1 MTNALRISIAGSVLI
16 ISLTSARVLQ
26 NNGIAGYTNSPGE
39 QNCTACHNS
48 FALNSGGGS
57 ISISTTP
64 SITAS
69 GYTPGATYTV
79 DVTVSKTG
87 VSLFGFG
94 TEILTAANAN
104 AGTISVLNATQTKL
118 LNSGSRRNIVHQLN
132 GGAGTDSKT
141 FSFQWVAPATAGSA
155 TIYASGIA
163 ANGNNQNSS
172 DYVYTASLSIS
183 SPASSVGIKE
193 YNLSSTVSIY
203 PNPARESVTLSY
215 QLDRD
220 ALVECRLSGLNGQ
233 HVADFYSEQQTAG
246 NHKQTLQIP
255 SSVQSGLYLLHLTV
269 NGQATSRRLIIH

>member
-1 MTNALRISIAGSVLI
+1 MTKALRISVAGSLLV

-57 ISISTTP
+57 IAISTTP
-64 SITAS
+64 SITAG

-87 VSLFGFG
+87 VNLFGFG
-94 TEILTAANAN
+94 TEILTSANTN
-104 AGTISVLNATQTKL
+104 AGTISVINSTQTKL

-141 FSFQWVAPATAGSA
+141 FSFQWVAPATAGTA
-155 TIYASGIA
+155 TIYAAGVA

-172 DYVYTASLSIS
+172 DFVYTTSLSIS
-183 SPASSVGIKE
+183 SSVGIKE
-193 YNLSSTVSIY
+193 YNLLSTVSLY

-215 QLDRD
+215 QLDQD
-220 ALVECRLSGLNGQ
+220 ALVACSLSGLNGQ
-233 HVADFYSEQQTAG
+233 HIADFYSEQQTAG
-246 NHKQTLQIP
+246 SHEQKLMIP
-255 SSVQSGLYLLHLTV
+255 SSVQSGLYLLHLSV
-269 NGQATSRRLIIH
+269 NDQATSRRLIIN

>member
-1 MTNALRISIAGSVLI
+1 MTKALRISVAGSILV

-87 VSLFGFG
+87 VNLFGFG
-94 TEILTAANAN
+94 TEILTSTNTN
-104 AGTISVLNATQTKL
+104 AGTISVLNSTQTKL
-118 LNSGSRRNIVHQLN
+118 LNSGARRNIVHQLN
-132 GGAGTDSKT
+132 GGTGTDSKT

-155 TIYASGIA
+155 TIYAAGLA
-163 ANGNNQNSS
+163 ANGNNQSSS
-172 DYVYTASLSIS
+172 DYVYTASLPIS
-183 SPASSVGIKE
+183 SPASSVGLKE

-215 QLDRD
+215 QLDKD
-220 ALVECRLSGLNGQ
+220 ALVECSLSGLNGQ
-233 HVADFYSEQQTAG
+233 RITDFYSEQQRAG
-246 NHKQTLQIP
+246 GYDQTLRIP

-269 NGQATSRRLIIH
+269 NGETTSRRLIIN

>member
-1 MTNALRISIAGSVLI
+1 MTKALRISIAGSILI

-64 SITAS
+64 SITSS

-79 DVTVSKTG
+79 DVKVSKTG
-87 VSLFGFG
+87 VTLFGFG
-94 TEILTAANAN
+94 TEILTSTNTN
-104 AGTISVLNATQTKL
+104 AGTISVLNASQTKL

-155 TIYASGIA
+155 TIYAAGLA

-183 SPASSVGIKE
+183 SPPSSVGIKE
-193 YNLSSTVSIY
+193 YNLTSTVSLY
-203 PNPARESVTLSY
+203 PNPARESVILSY
-215 QLDRD
+215 QLNQD
-220 ALVECRLSGLNGQ
+220 ALVECSLSGLNGQ
-233 HVADFYSEQQTAG
+233 HLADLYSEKQTAG
-246 NHKQTLQIP
+246 DHAQKLLIP

-269 NGQATSRRLIIH
+269 NGQTISRRLIIN

>member
-1 MTNALRISIAGSVLI
+1 MTKALRISIAGSVLI
-16 ISLTSARVLQ
+16 LSLSSARVLQ

-57 ISISTTP
+57 VTISTTP

-94 TEILTAANAN
+94 TEILTSTNTN
-104 AGTISVLNATQTKL
+104 AGTISVLNSAQTKL

-132 GGAGTDSKT
+132 GGTGTDSKT

-155 TIYASGIA
+155 TIYAAGLA

-172 DYVYTASLSIS
+172 DYVYTASLPIS
-183 SPASSVGIKE
+183 SSVGLKE
-193 YNLSSTVSIY
+193 YELSATVSLY

-215 QLDRD
+215 RLGKD
-220 ALVECRLSGLNGQ
+220 ALVACSLSGLNGQ
-233 HVADFYSEQQTAG
+233 RVADFYSGQQAAG
-246 NHKQTLQIP
+246 EHEQTLPIP

-269 NGQATSRRLIIH
+269 DGQTTSRRLIIR

>member
-1 MTNALRISIAGSVLI
+1 MTKSLRISIAGSILI

-57 ISISTTP
+57 LTISTTP
-64 SITAS
+64 SMSPT

-79 DVTVSKTG
+79 NVTVSKTG

-94 TEILTAANAN
+94 TEILTSTNTN
-104 AGTISVLNATQTKL
+104 AGTISVINATQTKL

-155 TIYASGIA
+155 TIYAAGLA

-172 DYVYTASLSIS
+172 DYVYTASLPVS
-183 SPASSVGIKE
+183 SSVGIKE
-193 YNLSSTVSIY
+193 YNLSSTVRLY
-203 PNPARESVTLSY
+203 PNPARERVTLSY
-215 QLDRD
+215 QLDQD
-220 ALVECRLSGLNGQ
+220 ALVECSLSGLNGQ
-233 HVADFYSEQQTAG
+233 HISDFYSEKQTAG
-246 NHKQTLQIP
+246 DHEQTLLIP

-269 NGQATSRRLIIH
+269 NGQATSRRLIIN